1 MKLIDR
7 YIIRS
12 IALVASITLLL
23 CTLMLL
29 SVDLFAN
36 LDSYLTRNIPYPVI
50 AKLTLL
56 YAPEAVLFALG
67 PSLLFSASFFLSQ
80 LQANNEMICLLG
92 SGHSYKRIVIPIL
105 LLGIVFSALQFGFSE
120 YVHIPL
126 SKEREAQ
133 EDALFGLR
141 STYDNRNITL
151 RDPEGTY
158 VVHARQYSEKEKRL
172 AQVMLVLIDEKGS
185 LQSRI
190 DAPWA
195 YWEEEKGLWRLEQ
208 AREQAIDESSMLVN
222 QTDNPAL
229 YVDAFTLHPSYFRN
243 LSNDIKT
250 MELRTAYHYLARIA
264 DLDPNRYP
272 ELATDFAKRILDSLT
287 PLVMLFIACAISYK
301 YKKNVLLFSII
312 TSLGLAV
319 IYYVV
324 QMVTLI
330 MAKQAVIG
338 PSWGM
343 VIPMIVIVCIALA
356 ERAAIR

>member
-1 MKLIDR
+1 MRLIDR
-7 YIIRS
+7 YIIRTITS
-12 IALVASITLLL
+12 VALLTLLL

-29 SVDLFAN
+29 SIDLFAN
-36 LDSYLTRNIPYPVI
+36 LDSYLTKEVPASVI

-56 YAPEAVLFALG
+56 YAPEALLFSLG

-92 SGHSYKRIVIPIL
+92 CGHSYRRIVLPIL
-105 LLGIVFSALQFGFSE
+105 LLGLLFSSFQFVFSE

-133 EDALFGLR
+133 EDTLFGLR

-151 RDPEGTY
+151 RDPEGSF
-158 VVHARQYSEKEKRL
+158 VVHARHYSEREKRL
-172 AQVMLVLIDEKGS
+172 SQVMLVLIDDTGS

-195 YWEEEKGLWRLEQ
+195 FWEEEEGRWRLEQ
-208 AREQAIDESSMLVN
+208 AREQRIDASDMMVS
-222 QTDNPAL
+222 QTE
-229 YVDAFTLHPSYFRN
+229 HPSLYIEAFSLQPSFFRN
-243 LSNDIKT
+243 ISSDIKT
-250 MELRTAYHYLARIA
+250 MELRTALHYLARIQE
-264 DLDPNRYP
+264 LDPNRYP
-272 ELATDFAKRILDSLT
+272 ELATDFAKRLLDSLT

-319 IYYVV
+319 VYYVV

-330 MAKQAVIG
+330 MAKQAVIA
-338 PSWGM
+338 PIWGM
-343 VIPMIVIVCIALA
+343 AIPMIVIVCIALA

>member
-1 MKLIDR
+1 MKVIDR

-12 IALVASITLLL
+12 IASVAFVTLML

-36 LDSYLTRNIPYPVI
+36 LDSYLTRKVSYLMI

-56 YAPEAVLFALG
+56 YTPEAVLFALG
-67 PSLLFSASFFLSQ
+67 PALLFSASFFLSQ
-80 LQANNEMICLLG
+80 LQANNELICLMG
-92 SGHSYKRIVIPIL
+92 SGLSYRRIVIPIL
-105 LLGIVFSALQFGFSE
+105 MFGLAVSTFQFGFSE
-120 YVHIPL
+120 YVQIPL
-126 SKEREAQ
+126 SKEREVQ
-133 EDALFGLR
+133 EDSLFGLR

-151 RDPEGTY
+151 RDPEGAY
-158 VVHARQYSEKEKRL
+158 VVHARQYSDREKRL

-185 LQSRI
+185 LKSRI

-195 YWEEEKGLWRLEQ
+195 YWEEEKGIWRLEQ
-208 AREQAIDESSMLVN
+208 ARNQQVDSSLLVVHQTEEQV
-222 QTDNPAL
+222 L
-229 YVDAFTLHPSYFRN
+229 YVDSFTLQPSFFRN
-243 LSNDIKT
+243 VSNDIKT
-250 MELRTAYHYLARIA
+250 MELRTAYHYLQRIA
-264 DLDPNRYP
+264 ELDPNRYP
-272 ELATDFAKRILDSLT
+272 QLATDFAKRLLDSLN

-312 TSLGLAV
+312 TSLGIAV

-338 PSWGM
+338 PLWGM
-343 VIPMIVIVCIALA
+343 AIPMIVIVCIALA

>member
-12 IALVASITLLL
+12 IAITALLTLLL

-36 LDSYLTRNIPYPVI
+36 LDSYLTRKVSYLLI

-56 YAPEAVLFALG
+56 SAPEAVLFALG

-92 SGHSYKRIVIPIL
+92 SGLSYRRIVIPIL
-105 LLGIVFSALQFGFSE
+105 VFGLLLSAFQFGFSE

-126 SKEREAQ
+126 SKVRDTE
-133 EDALFGLR
+133 EDSLFGLR

-151 RDPEGTY
+151 RDPEGKY
-158 VVHARQYSEKEKRL
+158 VVHARQYSEREKRL
-172 AQVMLVLIDEKGS
+172 AQVMLVLLDEKGS
-185 LQSRI
+185 LQSRV

-195 YWEEEKGLWRLEQ
+195 YWEESEKRWRLEQ
-208 AREQAIDESSMLVN
+208 ARSQWVDSSLLVVKQTEEQ
-222 QTDNPAL
+222 TL
-229 YVDAFTLHPSYFRN
+229 YLPGFTLEPSYFRN

-250 MELRTAYHYLARIA
+250 MELKTAYHYLMRIA
-264 DLDPNRYP
+264 ELDPNRYP
-272 ELATDFAKRILDSLT
+272 ELATDFAKRLLDSLN

-312 TSLGLAV
+312 TSLALAV
-319 IYYVV
+319 VYYVV

-338 PSWGM
+338 PLWGM
-343 VIPMIVIVCIALA
+343 AIPMIVIVCLAFA

>member
-7 YIIRS
+7 YIICS
-12 IALVASITLLL
+12 ITVVASATLLL

-29 SVDLFAN
+29 SIDLFAN
-36 LDSYLTRNIPYPVI
+36 LDSYLTRSVSYPVI

-56 YAPEAVLFALG
+56 YAPEAILFALG

-92 SGHSYKRIVIPIL
+92 SGHSYRRIVIPIL
-105 LLGIVFSALQFGFSE
+105 ALGLLFSGMQFLFSE
-120 YVHIPL
+120 HVHIPL
-126 SKEREAQ
+126 SKEREAL
-133 EDALFGLR
+133 EDTLFGLR

-151 RDPEGTY
+151 RDPQGSY

-172 AQVMLVLIDEKGS
+172 AQVMLVLIDENGS
-185 LQSRI
+185 LKTRI
-190 DAPWA
+190 DAVWA
-195 YWEEEKGLWRLEQ
+195 FWEEDQGIWRLEQ
-208 AREQAIDESSMLVN
+208 VREQAIDTANMVVN
-222 QTDNPAL
+222 QTDIPTM
-229 YVDAFTLHPSYFRN
+229 YVPSFTLQPSYFRN

-250 MELRTAYHYLARIA
+250 MELRTATRYLARIKE
-264 DLDPNRYP
+264 LDPNRYP
-272 ELATDFAKRILDSLT
+272 ELATDFTKRLMDSLT

-330 MAKQAVIG
+330 MAKQAVID
-338 PSWGM
+338 PLWGM
-343 VIPMIVIVCIALA
+343 AIPMIVIVCIALA
-356 ERAAIR
+356 ERVAIR